1 MEWGDA
7 DTQGMYA
14 PEPMAHLEV
23 SVVESKTCQPFAQAR
38 YRTMDAV
45 SPGNIHGAGKTVGR
59 CRVGYL
65 QAVLTCSIL
74 TMA

>member
-23 SVVESKTCQPFAQAR
+23 SVVESKRVNRLLKHDTGPWTR
-38 YRTMDAV
+38 YRPETFTELGKRWADA
-45 SPGNIHGAGKTVGR
+45 G
-59 CRVGYL
+59 
-65 QAVLTCSIL
+65 
-74 TMA
+74 